1 MVATRVAVWFG
12 GPSAEHEISIRSAD
26 GLIGWLSAGGLAV
39 DAFHW
44 RRDGLVACARLEP
57 GAARE
62 QEASALAADAAPA
75 LPLFAALERL
85 ARDCDVGFPIV
96 HGRMGEDGS
105 LQGLLRV
112 IGKPC
117 VGAGVLGSALAM
129 DKQRTKELLMG
140 ATTLRLPRGVAF
152 GLHECREGA
161 RVVER
166 TSHLPTPLIVKP
178 VDGGSSFGLACVDAR
193 CELPAAVARAAQVE
207 GASGVLVEERIEG
220 DEVTCA
226 LIGDAEIG
234 IEAFPPILIRPR
246 HGGMFDLEAKYTP
259 GASDEI
265 CPAPLP
271 PAALRRI
278 EAAATE
284 AYRALGASGFA
295 RADFILRDGVPWFLE
310 LNTLPGLTRES
321 LFPKA
326 ALAAGYQLP
335 ALFRQLVE
343 RALRGRRAFVATP
356 R

>member
-39 DAFHW
+39 EAFHW
-44 RRDGLVACARLEP
+44 RRDGRVACARLEP
-57 GAARE
+57 GKARE
-62 QEASALAADAAPA
+62 QEASALASGSGAP
-75 LPLFAALERL
+75 LPFFAALERL

-112 IGKPC
+112 LGKPC
-117 VGAGVLGSALAM
+117 VGSGVLASALAM
-129 DKQRTKELLMG
+129 DKQRSKELLMA

-152 GLHECREGA
+152 APSECRDGERLLA
-161 RVVER
+161 RVA
-166 TSHLPTPLIVKP
+166 HLPLPLIVKP
-178 VDGGSSFGLACVDAR
+178 VDGGSSFGLSRVTAR
-193 CELPAAVARAAQVE
+193 GELLAAVARAGAVE
-207 GASGVLVEERIEG
+207 GASGVLVEEQIEG

-226 LIGDAEIG
+226 LVGDAEEG
-234 IEAFPPILIRPR
+234 IEPFPPILIRPR
-246 HGGMFDLEAKYTP
+246 HGGLFDLEAKYTP

-271 PAALRRI
+271 PAALARI
-278 EAAATE
+278 QAAAVE

-295 RADFILRDGVPWFLE
+295 RVDFILRDGVPWFLE
-310 LNTLPGLTRES
+310 LNSLPGLTRES

-326 ALAAGYQLP
+326 ARAAGWELP
-335 ALFRQLVE
+335 ALFRRLVE
-343 RALRGRRAFVATP
+343 RALGAARSRVATP